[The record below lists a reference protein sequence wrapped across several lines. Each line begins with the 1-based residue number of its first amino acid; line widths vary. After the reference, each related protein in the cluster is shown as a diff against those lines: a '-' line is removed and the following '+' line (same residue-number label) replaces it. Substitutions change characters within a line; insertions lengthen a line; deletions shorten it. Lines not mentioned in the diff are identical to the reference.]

1 MLTVDELNGLISGS
15 RRSAFRLET
24 LDAYAVPAESSE
36 FRSYLEGG
44 PPDRA
49 EWQPWLE
56 HLRAE
61 AARGVW
67 RHKVHLLTT
76 PLSDYLRY
84 ECEWGY
90 ALTTTETPQEVRI
103 LDLAE
108 TPCPPE
114 LAVVDHDF
122 WLVDDDQVVRM
133 HYAEDATFLGAE
145 LLAPEHTPRYRA
157 ARDAAW
163 RCGTDF
169 GPWWAARPEDHRDQS
184 AA

>member
-1 MLTVDELNGLISGS
+1 MLTVDALDAVISGA
-15 RRSAFRLET
+15 RSSVFRLET

-49 EWQPWLE
+49 AWQPWLDY
-56 HLRAE
+56 LRSE

-90 ALTTTETPQEVRI
+90 VVTTTETPEDVRI
-103 LDLAE
+103 LDLSE
-108 TPCPPE
+108 MPRPQE
-114 LAVVDHDF
+114 LAAVDHDF
-122 WLVDDDQVVRM
+122 WLVDDEHVVRM
-133 HYAEDATFLGAE
+133 HYDDDSTFLGAD
-145 LLAPEHTPRYRA
+145 LLSSEHTPRYRA

-163 RCGTDF
+163 REAIDF
-169 GPWWAARPEDHRDQS
+169 GDWWAVRPADHRDHP